1 MPPSSRSSDVS
12 LRLYCEHIVEVDIK
26 AERAL
31 TETKIL
37 QAREALEHARVV
49 KLEAEVERLKA
60 ELSAISVSDGAGFKR
75 EKFDPALQRVRFAG
89 WPAAK
94 RAAIEA
100 FLSQHSPNTP
110 VVYIGEFGAKAS
122 FAHFGT
128 PRDVKTVLEMIKDKK
143 KSGFDNV
150 KIAAALTSTGTSRN
164 YVLYKA
170 V

>member
-60 ELSAISVSDGAGFKR
+60 QLSAISVSDGAGFKR
-75 EKFDPALQRVRFAG
+75 EKFDPALQRVRFVG

-110 VVYIGEFGAKAS
+110 VVYIGCVIVRFDWKQ
-122 FAHFGT
+122 
-128 PRDVKTVLEMIKDKK
+128 PRRCPKHIKPTHINLILLE
-143 KSGFDNV
+143 
-150 KIAAALTSTGTSRN
+150 
-164 YVLYKA
+164 
-170 V
+170 